1 MNPLLLQEEAPLPQA
16 FDASMSLA
24 SFEVSMSFDFEN
36 PSTEQNALI
45 GTSWTATSM
54 DLGGE
59 IAQPITI
66 EFDSGNHV
74 HGSTGCNRY
83 GGAVELSD
91 TTLTFGDHFQ
101 ATRRYC
107 HGLMGQER
115 AYLNFLKG
123 TTFVYDV
130 TNAGANGND
139 KDELVLYSSG
149 PGPQGGD
156 ATRGEML
163 ARFVQDVEVN
173 V

>member
-1 MNPLLLQEEAPLPQA
+1 MNPLLLQEEASLPQT

-24 SFEVSMSFDFEN
+24 SFEVSMSLDFEN
-36 PSTEQNALI
+36 PSKELI

-54 DLGGE
+54 DLDGE
-59 IAQPITI
+59 IDEPITI
-66 EFDSGNHV
+66 EFDSGNRV
-74 HGSTGCNRY
+74 QGSTGCNRY

-91 TTLTFGDHFQ
+91 ITLTFGDRFQ

-123 TTFVYDV
+123 TTFVYDI

-139 KDELVLYSSG
+139 KNELLLYSSI

-163 ARFVQDVEVN
+163 ARFVQDEK
-173 V
+173 